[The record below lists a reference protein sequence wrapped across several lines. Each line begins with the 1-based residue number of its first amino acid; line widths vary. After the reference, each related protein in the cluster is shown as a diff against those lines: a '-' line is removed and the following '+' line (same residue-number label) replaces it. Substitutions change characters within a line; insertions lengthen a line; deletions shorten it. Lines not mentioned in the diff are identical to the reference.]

1 MPQFISLQSQDAST
15 QGDNMAAILHLIY
28 TLAHLGLMFW
38 GLHLFPQ
45 SSNIGT
51 ILLLVVLTGLI
62 YDNLIISLGSLIGEG
77 EVLEFLNKLRFLF
90 HTLFTPLLVVIAVEL
105 ANYAGVEWFGDP
117 IVRFMAWLVA
127 IGLIEFEFR
136 KKYLTLKLESTTF
149 AGTLRYREAESN
161 SLPMAAILT
170 IVLVA
175 AIGIIIWQT
184 MQCPW
189 VFVGAL
195 IMFFGSAVPTRL
207 VGPVLGSGVEIV
219 LLLSFLV
226 IEYQM

>member
-1 MPQFISLQSQDAST
+1 
-15 QGDNMAAILHLIY
+15 MAAILHLIY
-28 TLAHLGLMFW
+28 TLIHLGLMVW
-38 GLHLFPQ
+38 GLHLLQQ

-77 EVLEFLNKLRFLF
+77 ELLEFLNKLRFLF
-90 HTLFTPLLVVIAVEL
+90 HALFTPLLVVVAVEL
-105 ANYAGVEWFGDP
+105 ANYAGVTWFSSP
-117 IVRFMAWLVA
+117 IVRFLAWLIA
-127 IGLIEFEFR
+127 FGLIEFEFR

-149 AGTLRYREAESN
+149 AGTLRYREAESS

-170 IVLVA
+170 IALVA
-175 AIGIIIWQT
+175 VVGLIIWQT
-184 MQCPW
+184 MLCPW

-195 IMFFGSAVPTRL
+195 IMFLGSAVPTRL

-219 LLLSFLV
+219 LILSLLA
-226 IEYQM
+226 IGYQTQVLQAI

>member
-1 MPQFISLQSQDAST
+1 
-15 QGDNMAAILHLIY
+15 MAAILHPIY
-28 TLAHLGLMFW
+28 TLAHFGLAIW
-38 GLHLFPQ
+38 GLHLFQQ
-45 SSNIGT
+45 SINMGT

-62 YDNLIISLGSLIGEG
+62 YDNLIISLGSWIGEG
-77 EVLEFLNKLRFLF
+77 ELLEFLNRLRFLF
-90 HTLFTPLLVVIAVEL
+90 HTLFTPLLLVVAVEL
-105 ANYAGVEWFGDP
+105 ANYAGVLWFGSP
-117 IVRFMAWLVA
+117 IVHCITWMIA
-127 IGLIEFEFR
+127 IALIEFEFR

-149 AGTLRYREAESN
+149 AGTLRYREAEG

-170 IVLVA
+170 IALVA
-175 AIGIIIWQT
+175 VVGIIIWQT

-219 LLLSFLV
+219 LVLSLLA
-226 IEYQM
+226 IERQM

>member
-1 MPQFISLQSQDAST
+1 
-15 QGDNMAAILHLIY
+15 MAAILHLIY
-28 TLAHLGLMFW
+28 TFAHSGLMVW

-45 SSNIGT
+45 SSNLAT

-62 YDNLIISLGSLIGEG
+62 YDNLIISLGSFIGEG

-105 ANYAGVEWFGDP
+105 ANYAGVEWFGNP
-117 IVRFMAWLVA
+117 IVRFMAWLIVIA
-127 IGLIEFEFR
+127 LIEFEFR
-136 KKYLTLKLESTTF
+136 KKYVKLKLESTTF
-149 AGTLRYREAESN
+149 AGTLRYREAESS

-195 IMFFGSAVPTRL
+195 IMFVGSAVPTRL
-207 VGPVLGSGVEIV
+207 VGSVLGSGVEIA
-219 LLLSFLV
+219 LLLSFLA